1 MTTQKFIISLC
12 FFLFVATLLE
22 SCDAPRRRNRRKPVE
37 ICKSASLCGDLKT
50 KVTSKCSTSSSR
62 QFSEREFFIEN
73 NHPNKVVEFLVE
85 IYEQEMDENYPR
97 SEPVF
102 KESKIYKLEGKTKLD
117 LGCEFIRFDSNYDTY
132 WDKRIFKVV
141 QKCFQEDLNCPVI
154 SNPVDRNPNPI
165 FCERDCKDSSNPYCI
180 YANICRGVSSVQ
192 FIGDEFLNLNKTL
205 FKSNLSND
213 FIDLKAVSPNLFSRL
228 CGFNSMVLKNRRVFM
243 NGESCDIE
251 IPILPTTKFE
261 NLYLRMPNSFEADI
275 ALNRN
280 ENAVIFSFDK
290 EKNRSPIFYFTGKDS
305 IGNYYEKEEIVK
317 RMSLFRG
324 QLTAEGVNGYC
335 FNLEYCGRPIDED

>member
-1 MTTQKFIISLC
+1 
-12 FFLFVATLLE
+12 
-22 SCDAPRRRNRRKPVE
+22 
-37 ICKSASLCGDLKT
+37 
-50 KVTSKCSTSSSR
+50 
-62 QFSEREFFIEN
+62 
-73 NHPNKVVEFLVE
+73 
-85 IYEQEMDENYPR
+85 
-97 SEPVF
+97 
-102 KESKIYKLEGKTKLD
+102 
-117 LGCEFIRFDSNYDTY
+117 
-132 WDKRIFKVV
+132 
-141 QKCFQEDLNCPVI
+141 
-154 SNPVDRNPNPI
+154 
-165 FCERDCKDSSNPYCI
+165 
-180 YANICRGVSSVQ
+180 
-192 FIGDEFLNLNKTL
+192 
-205 FKSNLSND
+205 
-213 FIDLKAVSPNLFSRL
+213 
-228 CGFNSMVLKNRRVFM
+228 MVLKNRRVFM